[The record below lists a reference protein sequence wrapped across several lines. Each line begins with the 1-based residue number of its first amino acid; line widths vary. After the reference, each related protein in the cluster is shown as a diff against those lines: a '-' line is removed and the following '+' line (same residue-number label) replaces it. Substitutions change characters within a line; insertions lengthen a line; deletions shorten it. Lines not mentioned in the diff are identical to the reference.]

1 MHTVKRSR
9 NCFFIELRWY
19 DKDRLS
25 DGEIKYI
32 STGRKKMSLL
42 GLRTIHSLS
51 DASPIKP
58 NYGDALNKCV
68 TLETIFVSD
77 NYMCILLI
85 VN

>member
-32 STGRKKMSLL
+32 NAGQEKIRRS
-42 GLRTIHSLS
+42 I
-51 DASPIKP
+51 
-58 NYGDALNKCV
+58 
-68 TLETIFVSD
+68 LEPFIR
-77 NYMCILLI
+77 
-85 VN
+85 